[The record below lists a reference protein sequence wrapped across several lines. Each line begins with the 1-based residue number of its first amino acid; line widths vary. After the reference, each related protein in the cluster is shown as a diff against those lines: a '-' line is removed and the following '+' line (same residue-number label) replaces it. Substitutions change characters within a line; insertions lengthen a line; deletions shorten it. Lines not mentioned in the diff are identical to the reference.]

1 MIYLLESFYELINQ
15 NPVEGCYRE
24 VLKKETEVI
33 IRAIDKEVFEVQSQK
48 QAEFYIQKV
57 ELAIANYESSIKID
71 LQSNDSIAKAKH
83 LESCL
88 ESLDNIRYHIENRY
102 SVYRDHLNSLSRKT
116 LSELSK
122 VLKAKEDRLK
132 SLLDKSDISSKLKS
146 VILHPIQNITNTQEV
161 VVSQQRVEYLTIF
174 IDELIQ
180 FLESLKMVEEQ
191 QLLQYLYVLNF
202 NNIALLCYICE
213 HYKNLKGEIEDDKSL
228 LDHLYQSKN
237 QLNSIPQSTRRPYST
252 DMNDLKLQ
260 VQTWIQEEIVNVKKA
275 IKKNAKEKAEGNG
288 TKLKFNYSVEVV
300 SGFFRLLHDAGVINT
315 GANQTVRWIT
325 QNISS
330 KNQPNI
336 SQQSIQRKFFE
347 KHSNKEPLKDIVIH
361 LLNHLNRK

>member
-33 IRAIDKEVFEVQSQK
+33 IKAIDKELFEVQSQK

-57 ELAIANYESSIKID
+57 ELAIANYVSSIKID

-88 ESLDNIRYHIENRY
+88 ESLDNVRYHIENRY
-102 SVYRDHLNSLSRKT
+102 SVYRNHLNSLSRKT

-122 VLKAKEDRLK
+122 VLKVKEARLK

-146 VILHPIQNITNTQEV
+146 VILHPIQGIADIQNAE
-161 VVSQQRVEYLTIF
+161 VSQQRVEYLTTF
-174 IDELIQ
+174 ADELIQ

-213 HYKNLKGEIEDDKSL
+213 YYKSLKGEIEDDKCL

-237 QLNSIPQSTRRPYST
+237 QLNSILQSTRRPYST
-252 DMNDLKLQ
+252 DMNDLKVQ
-260 VQTWIQEEIVNVKKA
+260 VQAWMEEEIENVKKA
-275 IKKNAKEKAEGNG
+275 IKQKSREQQENNG
-288 TKLKFNYSVEVV
+288 TKLKFDYSVWQG
-300 SGFFRLLHDAGVINT
+300 SIFTI
-315 GANQTVRWIT
+315 
-325 QNISS
+325 
-330 KNQPNI
+330 
-336 SQQSIQRKFFE
+336 QQYSI
-347 KHSNKEPLKDIVIH
+347 
-361 LLNHLNRK
+361 